1 MVLRPNARCPVC
13 GSLERHRL
21 LIKFIRENT
30 RLFQAPMKK
39 MLHIA
44 PEPILSQIFN
54 RADVIEYLSAD
65 LSNPN
70 AMVNFDLTDIPYA
83 DNSFDVIYCSH
94 VLEHIPDDR
103 QAMRELRR
111 VMTPNGWAIL
121 LVPTTAEKTFED
133 SSVTSPEER
142 ERLFGQHDHVRRY
155 GPDYVNRLQ
164 ECGFRVSVETIP
176 EQHDEQQRDYF
187 GLRWNHKIYFCQKG
201 DVI

>member
-1 MVLRPNARCPVC
+1 
-13 GSLERHRL
+13 
-21 LIKFIRENT
+21 
-30 RLFQAPMKK
+30 

-54 RADVIEYLSAD
+54 RADFIEYLSAD

-121 LVPTTAEKTFED
+121 LVPITAEKTFED